1 MTLSSIVG
9 YLNHLDTLGVESAV
23 GVNAELAKISYVIQN
38 SQVQFSQLTDELI
51 ATKNQVGVALQQYDH
66 VLQKIRNSV
75 QELIK
80 QHESAYFDNSTNLYQ
95 DMQDETPKYILQ
107 RIQHIDSVKKLQLR
121 GRLQTYTDWKH
132 PGLIIRPAH
141 SPWVEDLVALDP
153 MYFVDTHVDLIAPAT
168 SQFPPEYQ
176 RRLRCY
182 VIDEFANTP
191 IFEKLP
197 QQQFGFVYGFE
208 YFSFRPLEVIKQY
221 LLEVFGLLKP
231 GGTFFFNFNDC
242 DRQGGVVLTEHNFCC
257 YTPARLI
264 YEYAIEVG
272 YEIGHRE
279 IIDAAST
286 WVELKKPGQLAS
298 IRGGQALAAIIGKPQ
313 SVIRARTMALAAA
326 EVVTENLP
334 EVVDIPIKQLY
345 NSLNLEQL
353 VKLAEML
360 AVDISNDTT
369 KRMYN
374 IKKVRRTI
382 ETYLEQQNFSENQL
396 RNLFKRNTK

>member
-1 MTLSSIVG
+1 M
-9 YLNHLDTLGVESAV
+9 
-23 GVNAELAKISYVIQN
+23 NAELAKISYVIQN

-208 YFSFRPLEVIKQY
+208 NTRLITIVLMSWGLALFEYCFQVPANRLGYEGNSGPFSLLQLKVIQEVITLVIFVIFS
-221 LLEVFGLLKP
+221 LLFFKNESLRWNHFIGFVF
-231 GGTFFFNFNDC
+231 
-242 DRQGGVVLTEHNFCC
+242 
-257 YTPARLI
+257 
-264 YEYAIEVG
+264 
-272 YEIGHRE
+272 
-279 IIDAAST
+279 
-286 WVELKKPGQLAS
+286 
-298 IRGGQALAAIIGKPQ
+298 
-313 SVIRARTMALAAA
+313 
-326 EVVTENLP
+326 
-334 EVVDIPIKQLY
+334 
-345 NSLNLEQL
+345 
-353 VKLAEML
+353 
-360 AVDISNDTT
+360 
-369 KRMYN
+369 
-374 IKKVRRTI
+374 
-382 ETYLEQQNFSENQL
+382 
-396 RNLFKRNTK
+396 